1 MTLLQSFGPI
11 ASRSRRYALRCAQRL
26 PLAFTCR
33 AFSALL
39 AGLFLAS
46 NFMIVTGQD
55 SAVSASQV
63 SQVKERVRLAAADDA
78 AVSDAVALGQS
89 LINEKRFAEA
99 SELFNAVLEKNP
111 AHPTALYGAALTTFN
126 LGKTA
131 EAEPLA
137 RAAVAATTVSDTKSV
152 TPAERTRAADALV
165 LLAVVL
171 AVRGDDPGALKSAQ
185 QAVRVAPDHFDAQ
198 FTLGRA
204 FYSAGDMTAA
214 VKAFRTAASLNPS
227 DQRALFF
234 LGTTL
239 ERSGDLE
246 GALKTYRQLVEKQ
259 PQAAQG
265 HLGLGT
271 VLVRRGGAQAE
282 EGIEELKRAIA
293 IEPNLYEARVTLG
306 RTLVARGRAE
316 ESIEHLVR
324 AAELAPKNPE
334 PQYQLSLAYRKLRR
348 YDKAAEATAAVKRI
362 HEARRASA
370 APRKPS
376 EP

>member
-1 MTLLQSFGPI
+1 M
-11 ASRSRRYALRCAQRL
+11 RNKVY
-26 PLAFTCR
+26 FTCR
-33 AFSALL
+33 AFGALVATFSL
-39 AGLFLAS
+39 LGSYSVVVA
-46 NFMIVTGQD
+46 GQD
-55 SAVSASQV
+55 SAVSATQV
-63 SQVKERVRLAAADDA
+63 SQLKERLRSASADDA
-78 AVSDAVALGQS
+78 AISDAVALGQS

-99 SELFNAVLEKNP
+99 SELFSVVLEKNP
-111 AHPTALYGAALTTFN
+111 THPTALYGAALTTFN
-126 LGKTA
+126 LGKAA

-137 RAAVAATTVSDTKSV
+137 RAAVAAATVGDTKSI
-152 TPAERTRAADALV
+152 TPAERTRSADALV

-171 AVRGDDPGALKSAQ
+171 AVRGDDSGALKIAQ

-204 FYSAGDMTAA
+204 FYSAGDMAAA
-214 VKAFRTAASLNPS
+214 VKAFRTASSLNPS

-239 ERSGDLE
+239 ERAGDLE
-246 GALKTYRQLVEKQ
+246 GALRTYRQLVEQQ
-259 PQAAQG
+259 PLAAQG

-271 VLVRRGGAQAE
+271 VLVRRGGTQAE

-324 AAELAPKNPE
+324 AAELAPTNPE

>member
-1 MTLLQSFGPI
+1 MRNRVWIRYHAFGV
-11 ASRSRRYALRCAQRL
+11 LV
-26 PLAFTCR
+26 
-33 AFSALL
+33 
-39 AGLFLAS
+39 AGFFLAS
-46 NFMIVTGQD
+46 YFIVGFGQN
-55 SAVSASQV
+55 SAVSASQA
-63 SQVKERVRLAAADDA
+63 SQLKERVKSAAADDA

-99 SELFNAVLEKNP
+99 YELFSAVLEKNP
-111 AHPTALYGAALTTFN
+111 AHPIALYGAALTTFN
-126 LGKTA
+126 LGKAA

-137 RAAVAATTVSDTKSV
+137 RAAVAGTTVSDTKSA

-185 QAVRVAPDHFDAQ
+185 HAVKVAPDHFDAQ

-204 FYSAGDMTAA
+204 FYSAGDMAAA
-214 VKAFRTAASLNPS
+214 VKAFRTAVSLNPS

-239 ERSGDLE
+239 ERAGDLE
-246 GALKTYRQLVEKQ
+246 GALKTYRQLVQKQ

-271 VLVRRGGAQAE
+271 LLVRRSGTQAE

-306 RTLVARGRAE
+306 RTLVARGRAL

-370 APRKPS
+370 TPPS
-376 EP
+376 QP